1 MTGIPS
7 RYASLE
13 EGFSE
18 HNPSTG
24 VLADEDDGDS
34 DVHDGSDI
42 MYAIEEVESAE
53 ENDSSRG
60 ATRRRTQVQHFS
72 REVEVM
78 STPTHVNL
86 AKLLYYCRDGEEWI
100 LVYEWMEKK
109 SLNLYIFGE
118 DGLRSSLSWAQR
130 REIIR
135 GVAVGVEFL
144 HGRGFIHRDLKPA
157 NILVSDVGSKDSGL
171 RHREAVY

>member
-60 ATRRRTQVQHFS
+60 ATRRRTQVQ
-72 REVEVM
+72 
-78 STPTHVNL
+78 
-86 AKLLYYCRDGEEWI
+86 A
-100 LVYEWMEKK
+100 
-109 SLNLYIFGE
+109 
-118 DGLRSSLSWAQR
+118 A
-130 REIIR
+130 
-135 GVAVGVEFL
+135 FL
-144 HGRGFIHRDLKPA
+144 KGSG
-157 NILVSDVGSKDSGL
+157 SDVNAHPCQSC
-171 RHREAVY
+171 

>member
-60 ATRRRTQVQHFS
+60 ATRRRTQVRRRTPLLTELGTKTGNNS
-72 REVEVM
+72 R
-78 STPTHVNL
+78 
-86 AKLLYYCRDGEEWI
+86 CR
-100 LVYEWMEKK
+100 
-109 SLNLYIFGE
+109 
-118 DGLRSSLSWAQR
+118 R
-130 REIIR
+130 RC
-135 GVAVGVEFL
+135 
-144 HGRGFIHRDLKPA
+144 
-157 NILVSDVGSKDSGL
+157 
-171 RHREAVY
+171 